1 MWRDGGTKT
10 QACRKRHG
18 QTRVAA
24 RRDFR
29 QDAVS
34 KARPEGRRLILS
46 KLSRPLIVATLAL
59 ACCTQLHAQ
68 TQGRDGSGN
77 LSGRGSAPRDGA
89 ANLIAQGRAPRD
101 GSGNLAS
108 RGSSPRD
115 GAANLIDRAQ
125 GPLPR
130 GR

>member
-1 MWRDGGTKT
+1 M
-10 QACRKRHG
+10 Q
-18 QTRVAA
+18 
-24 RRDFR
+24 
-29 QDAVS
+29 
-34 KARPEGRRLILS
+34 S
-46 KLSRPLIVATLAL
+46 KLPPPLIVATLAF

-68 TQGRDGSGN
+68 LQGRDGSGN
-77 LSGRGSAPRDGA
+77 LSGRGSAPRDGT
-89 ANLIAQGRAPRD
+89 ANLIAQGRSPRD

-125 GPLPR
+125 GPAPR